1 MKRILLAA
9 LALAFITGCD
19 DLPTDNTGGSGA
31 MTITF
36 DDGWLSAYTRAYPAL
51 QAHGLRANVGVVTD
65 HVDLNL
71 EGFMTLEQLR
81 VLHDAGWSMVTHTVS
96 HPHLPTLT
104 AGALEAELTGG
115 RSWIDSHGFR
125 GSNVF
130 IVPFHDFGD
139 RELVAIRRHFDAARI
154 NNASFYVPARF
165 ENWPPADPYALT
177 SLEAEL
183 APFTTPAGRAALE
196 QQIEVALSA
205 GKFVD
210 ILFHD
215 ITPDQLDAFEQT
227 IAMLAR
233 FKDQIRPYHELF
245 P

>member
-1 MKRILLAA
+1 MKRLLLFAA
-9 LALAFITGCD
+9 VLLSGCD
-19 DLPTDNTGGSGA
+19 DSPTSPAANAGA

-36 DDGWLSAYTRAYPAL
+36 DDGWLSAYTRAFPIL
-51 QAHGLRANVGVVTD
+51 EGHGLRANVGVVTD

-71 EGFMTLEQLR
+71 EGFLTLDQLQ
-81 VLHDAGWSMVTHTVS
+81 VLDDAGWSMVSHTVS

-104 AGALEAELTGG
+104 AGALEAELTGS
-115 RSWIDSHGFR
+115 RSWIEAHGFR

-130 IVPFHDFGD
+130 IVPFHDFGQ
-139 RELVAIRRHFDAARI
+139 RELDAIRRNFDAARI
-154 NNASFYVPARF
+154 TNATFYVPARF
-165 ENWPPADPYALT
+165 ESWPPADPHALT

-183 APFTTPAGRAALE
+183 APFTTEAGRAALE
-196 QQIEVALSA
+196 QQITLALDD

-215 ITPDQLDAFEQT
+215 IAAADVDAFEQT
-227 IAMLAR
+227 VAMLAK
-233 FKDQIRPYHELF
+233 FKDRIRPYHEHF